1 VGGTP
6 KDFEWIVN
14 TGNYFDLSVYNFE
27 CYICLMHTLSDY
39 ISVDKEIQFG
49 KPVFKGTRV
58 PVQSLFWHLEK
69 GIPLNDF
76 LEDFP
81 SVSQK
86 QAEAVIEW
94 SAKHFELP
102 EIISDETVIG

>member
-1 VGGTP
+1 ME
-6 KDFEWIVN
+6 K
-14 TGNYFDLSVYNFE
+14 
-27 CYICLMHTLSDY
+27 LSDY
-39 ISVDKEIQFG
+39 ITVDKNIQFG

-69 GIPLNDF
+69 NITLDGF

-81 SVSQK
+81 SVSRK

-94 SAKHFELP
+94 SAKHFSEP
-102 EIISDETVIG
+102 AIILDETVIG

>member
-1 VGGTP
+1 
-6 KDFEWIVN
+6 
-14 TGNYFDLSVYNFE
+14 
-27 CYICLMHTLSDY
+27 MQTLSDY
-39 ISVDKEIQFG
+39 ITVDSEIQFG

-69 GIPLNDF
+69 GIPLTEF

-81 SVSQK
+81 SVTRE

-94 SAKHFELP
+94 SAKHFEQP
-102 EIISDETVIG
+102 EVILDETVIG

>member
-1 VGGTP
+1 
-6 KDFEWIVN
+6 
-14 TGNYFDLSVYNFE
+14 
-27 CYICLMHTLSDY
+27 MHRLSDY
-39 ISVDKEIQFG
+39 ITVNKNIQFG

-69 GIPLNDF
+69 GASIDVF

-81 SVSQK
+81 SVNRQ

-94 SAKHFELP
+94 SAKHFEQPQIL
-102 EIISDETVIG
+102 SDETSIG

>member
-1 VGGTP
+1 
-6 KDFEWIVN
+6 
-14 TGNYFDLSVYNFE
+14 
-27 CYICLMHTLSDY
+27 MRTLSDF
-39 ISVDKEIQFG
+39 ITVNANIQFG

-69 GIPLNDF
+69 GVSLNRY

-81 SVSQK
+81 TVTRG

-94 SAKHFELP
+94 AARHFEAA
-102 EIISDETVIG
+102 EVISDETVIG